1 MEIIKH
7 FKNGFNSG
15 IKISRKIVIFTFPF
29 YIAVDLLKQL
39 DFLQYF
45 DTLFSPVM
53 KLLGL
58 PGEAS
63 IGILSGM
70 LLNLY
75 AAIAALTPLEL
86 TAKQMTIAGLFLGI
100 AHNLIIETVVLSR
113 TGVKASVVLFTRI
126 SAAFIAA
133 FLVNLLWI

>member
-1 MEIIKH
+1 MKIVEH

-15 IKISRKIVIFTFPF
+15 IKISKKIVIFTFPF

-39 DFLQYF
+39 NILKYF
-45 DTLFSPVM
+45 DAIFSPVM
-53 KLLGL
+53 KLFGL

-75 AAIAALTPLEL
+75 AAIAALSPLEL
-86 TAKQMTIAGLFLGI
+86 TAKQMTIVGLFLGI

-113 TGVKASVVLFTRI
+113 TGVRASVVLFTRI
-126 SAAFIAA
+126 SVAFIAA

>member
-1 MEIIKH
+1 MKIVEH

-15 IKISRKIVIFTFPF
+15 IKISKKIVIFTFPF

-39 DFLQYF
+39 NILKYF
-45 DTLFSPVM
+45 DAIFSPVM
-53 KLLGL
+53 KLFGL

-86 TAKQMTIAGLFLGI
+86 TAKQMTVAGLFLGI
-100 AHNLIIETVVLSR
+100 AHNLVIETVVLSR
-113 TGVKASVVLFTRI
+113 TGIKASVVLFTRI
-126 SAAFIAA
+126 SVAFIAA

>member
-1 MEIIKH
+1 MKIVEH

-15 IKISRKIVIFTFPF
+15 IKISKKIVIFTFPF

-39 DFLQYF
+39 NILKYF
-45 DTLFSPVM
+45 DAIFSPVM
-53 KLLGL
+53 KLFGL

-75 AAIAALTPLEL
+75 AAIAALSPLEL
-86 TAKQMTIAGLFLGI
+86 TAKQMTIVGLFLGI

-113 TGVKASVVLFTRI
+113 TGVRGSVVLFTRI
-126 SAAFIAA
+126 SVAFIAA

>member
-1 MEIIKH
+1 MKIVEH

-15 IKISRKIVIFTFPF
+15 IKISKKIVIFTFPF

-39 DFLQYF
+39 NILKYF
-45 DTLFSPVM
+45 DAIFSPVM
-53 KLLGL
+53 KLFGL

-86 TAKQMTIAGLFLGI
+86 TAKQMTV
-100 AHNLIIETVVLSR
+100 IETVVLSR
-113 TGVKASVVLFTRI
+113 TGIRASVVLFTRI
-126 SAAFIAA
+126 SVAFIAA

>member
-1 MEIIKH
+1 MKIVEH

-15 IKISRKIVIFTFPF
+15 IKISKKIVIFTFPF

-39 DFLQYF
+39 NILKYF
-45 DTLFSPVM
+45 DAIFSPVM
-53 KLLGL
+53 KLFGL

-86 TAKQMTIAGLFLGI
+86 TAKQMTVAGLFLGI
-100 AHNLIIETVVLSR
+100 AHNLVIETVVLSR
-113 TGVKASVVLFTRI
+113 TGIRASVVLFTRI
-126 SAAFIAA
+126 SVAFIAA

>member
-1 MEIIKH
+1 MKIVEH

-15 IKISRKIVIFTFPF
+15 IKISKKIVIFIFPF

-39 DFLQYF
+39 NILKYF
-45 DTLFSPVM
+45 DAIFSPVM
-53 KLLGL
+53 KLFGL

-75 AAIAALTPLEL
+75 AAIAALSPLEL
-86 TAKQMTIAGLFLGI
+86 TAKQMTIVGLFLGI

-113 TGVKASVVLFTRI
+113 TGVRGSVVLFTRI
-126 SAAFIAA
+126 SVAFIAA